1 MGGAFEEELTCR
13 VSSGPSFA
21 QQKRVPRC
29 KTLRDKTKQV
39 LGRQRSCHSDTP
51 LSAQQ
56 LEEEDLQ
63 LQAEATAQVL
73 TEVAQA
79 QQVLRDSVQRLEAQ
93 LQGAWLGHARQ
104 EFEAL
109 KVRGTW
115 PWRIETLVSGWN
127 SLPNLET
134 WTPPSSMT
142 STL

>member
-1 MGGAFEEELTCR
+1 M
-13 VSSGPSFA
+13 
-21 QQKRVPRC
+21 
-29 KTLRDKTKQV
+29 
-39 LGRQRSCHSDTP
+39 
-51 LSAQQ
+51 
-56 LEEEDLQ
+56 EEEDLQ

-134 WTPPSSMT
+134 WIPPSSMT